1 MSETSGKDAA
11 FGISIGLAFIGGY
24 ADASG
29 YLLARTLT
37 GHLTGNCVLAAVSAA
52 SGDWYLTLDRV
63 LAVIVFLAGILL
75 NLIVNRLFG
84 VPLRQH
90 LLVIAMVMETL
101 LFLSACLLLFNRATH
116 ELFIVC
122 MCLALGIQNGA
133 LNKTKGIS
141 VHSTYMTGMV
151 TTLMEKGFD
160 HYCSNRSPKED
171 PSKDATPLAI
181 QILASMWTSFIFGA
195 VTGAVMVSLFRGIG
209 LLGIVLTLIVLIVAE
224 MKKKSSISCRSA

>member
-1 MSETSGKDAA
+1 MNETGGKGAA
-11 FGISIGLAFIGGY
+11 FEISIGLAFIGGY
-24 ADASG
+24 ADAAG
-29 YLLARTLT
+29 FLLASTLT

-52 SGDWYLTLDRV
+52 SRDWHLTLDRV

-75 NLIVNRLFG
+75 NLIVNRLFA
-84 VPLRQH
+84 VRLRRYS
-90 LLVIAMVMETL
+90 LVIAMLMETM
-101 LFLSACLLLFNRATH
+101 LFLGASLLLINQATH

-151 TTLMEKGFD
+151 TTLIEKSFD
-160 HYCSNRSPKED
+160 HYSSNRSFKKD
-171 PSKDATPLAI
+171 PSKDSTPLAI

-195 VTGAVMVSLFRGIG
+195 VTGAVMVSLFHGLG
-209 LLGIVLTLIVLIVAE
+209 LLGIALTLIVLIVAE
-224 MKKKSSISCRSA
+224 MKKKSSISADLL

>member
-1 MSETSGKDAA
+1 MNETGGKGA

-29 YLLARTLT
+29 FLLASTLT

-52 SGDWYLTLDRV
+52 SRDWYLTLDRV

-75 NLIVNRLFG
+75 NLIVNRLFA
-84 VPLRQH
+84 VRLRRYS
-90 LLVIAMVMETL
+90 LVIAMLMETM
-101 LFLSACLLLFNRATH
+101 LFLGASLLLINQATH

-133 LNKTKGIS
+133 LNRTKGIS

-151 TTLMEKGFD
+151 TTLMEKSFD
-160 HYCSNRSPKED
+160 HYSSKRSRKEE
-171 PSKDATPLAI
+171 PSKDSNPLAI

-209 LLGIVLTLIVLIVAE
+209 LLGIVLTLVVLIVAE
-224 MKKKSSISCRSA
+224 MKKKSSISADLL